1 MKVKTVS
8 GLLLY
13 LMMMGACSGTDS
25 TDNGMNNDVAPDI
38 DHNSAAIIRVSTS
51 GEPASYTFS
60 VTVASP
66 DTGCT
71 QYADWW
77 EVLRTDG
84 SLVYR
89 RILAHSHVNEQP
101 FTRSGGPVEVID
113 KETITVRAHMNT
125 IGYGEQVFRGSILNG
140 LTRDTIQSSF
150 LEELAFVDPIPA
162 DCAF

>member
-1 MKVKTVS
+1 
-8 GLLLY
+8 
-13 LMMMGACSGTDS
+13 
-25 TDNGMNNDVAPDI
+25 MNNEVAPDI
-38 DHNSAAIIRVSTS
+38 DHNNAAVIGVSIS

-77 EVLRTDG
+77 EVLRADG

-113 KETITVRAHMNT
+113 NETIIVRAHMNT
-125 IGYGEQVFRGSILNG
+125 IGYGEQVFSGSILEG
-140 LTRDTIQSSF
+140 LTRDTIESSF
-150 LEELAFVDPIPA
+150 MEELAFVDPLPA